1 MVPLRGGGAA
11 ARSGVVVVPDI
22 GGVHHIALTVR
33 DLSHSKAWYRRV
45 LGLSDLFEGDNDE
58 VSFVVL
64 TDSSSQ
70 LMLGLRQYREGSG
83 DRFDEFRTGLDHLAF
98 AVSDQAQLQAW
109 EARLDE
115 LGVDHS
121 PIKDSP
127 VGQVLTL
134 RDPDNVQLEL
144 IARMEQ

>member
-1 MVPLRGGGAA
+1 LSQL
-11 ARSGVVVVPDI
+11 AREVVLVPDI
-22 GGVHHIALTVR
+22 NGMHHIALTVR
-33 DLSHSKAWYRRV
+33 DLSRSKAWYGQV
-45 LGLSDLFEGDNDE
+45 LGLTDLVEGGDDD

-64 TDSSSQ
+64 TDASSQ

-83 DRFDEFRTGLDHLAF
+83 DRFDEFRTGLDHF
-98 AVSDQAQLQAW
+98 AVAVSGQSQLHAW
-109 EARLDE
+109 KTRFEE

-134 RDPDNVQLEL
+134 RDPDNIQLEL
-144 IARMEQ
+144 VARLES

>member
-1 MVPLRGGGAA
+1 MVF
-11 ARSGVVVVPDI
+11 VPDV

-33 DLSHSKAWYRRV
+33 DLGHSKAWYQRV
-45 LGLSDLFEGDNDE
+45 LGLSELFEGDDDE
-58 VSFVVL
+58 VSYIVL

-70 LMLGLRQYREGSG
+70 LMLGLRQYRQGSG
-83 DRFDEFRTGLDHLAF
+83 DRFDEFRTGLDHVAF

-121 PIKDSP
+121 PIKNSP

-144 IARMEQ
+144 VARPER

>member
-1 MVPLRGGGAA
+1 
-11 ARSGVVVVPDI
+11 
-22 GGVHHIALTVR
+22 
-33 DLSHSKAWYRRV
+33 V
-45 LGLSDLFEGDNDE
+45 LGLSDVFDGDDPE
-58 VSFVVL
+58 VSYVVL

-83 DRFDEFRTGLDHLAF
+83 DRFDEFRTGLDHIAF

-115 LGVDHS
+115 LGVEHS

-127 VGQVLTL
+127 VGQMLTL

-144 IARMEQ
+144 VAGLEQ